1 MEVQMARVNHQRLG
15 GAAGI
20 LAMALLLVGFLLPG
34 SPPKA
39 DDSLQE
45 ITSFLVD
52 KRGSLLA
59 GNFLIGL
66 GSAVFLLWLSALRS
80 RLEAG
85 GRDEVLPRA
94 FFGAGVVAVA
104 MNLVAAAV
112 SAGTVF
118 EAAGLGDETL
128 NRALFDASVDIF
140 TIAGFVLTILFAAAA
155 LSAAGTG
162 ALPRW
167 TVSTGLVV
175 AALQL
180 LSTVGIFA
188 SSGFFAT
195 GGAFAFIAF
204 VPAVAWV
211 AAVGV
216 VMLRGDAE
224 TRAPSG

>member
-1 MEVQMARVNHQRLG
+1 MTGVNYQRIG

-20 LAMALLLVGFLLPG
+20 AAMVLLTVGFALPG
-34 SPPKA
+34 APPKA

-45 ITSFLVD
+45 VTSFLVD

-66 GSAVFLLWLSALRS
+66 GSAVFLVWLSALRS

-85 GRDEVLPRA
+85 GREEVLPRA
-94 FFGAGVVAVA
+94 FFGAGVVAVG
-104 MNLVAAAV
+104 MNFVAAAV

-128 NRALFDASVDIF
+128 NRALFDVSVDIF

-180 LSTVGIFA
+180 VSAVGIFA

-204 VPAVAWV
+204 VPVVAWIV
-211 AAVGV
+211 AVGV
-216 VMLRGDAE
+216 VMLRGNAE
-224 TRAPSG
+224 TRVSSG